1 VAVGLNF
8 GSVLPLPE
16 GALSATWCKRMR
28 VMLAA
33 TTFVAATAAAAA
45 DDGDAFSQGVQ
56 ALRRGLHA
64 KAWELLRTHYR
75 GLDPAAAWASAPLQ
89 ESLCVCAVKMR
100 KTTVAISACRNASEL
115 RSPSHMP
122 PASLSLLMARGEAR
136 MMAGQPSQAW
146 DEFRSA
152 RDTAVRGEALKQ
164 EKEAEEAMRRCEQA
178 LLVSYTRQRGAVVTT
193 TRAQELKRGSF
204 ASLAG
209 HHVIGSAILVVP
221 QWCRSGAAACCPGRL
236 RTRGF
241 GTGLIHALCRRGAP
255 WPLTSAVAH
264 VGPTSL
270 ILPVEP
276 TG

>member
-1 VAVGLNF
+1 MFQEGPR
-8 GSVLPLPE
+8 PLLFHPKLE
-16 GALSATWCKRMR
+16 PRGRF
-28 VMLAA
+28 MLAA
-33 TTFVAATAAAAA
+33 STFVVATAAAAA
-45 DDGDAFSQGVQ
+45 DDGDVFSQGVQ

-75 GLDPAAAWASAPLQ
+75 ALDPAAAWASAPLQ

-100 KTTVAISACRNASEL
+100 KATVAISACRNASEL

-164 EKEAEEAMRRCEQA
+164 EKDAEEAMRRCEQA
-178 LLVSYTRQRGAVVTT
+178 LLISYTRQRGAVVTT

-204 ASLAG
+204 ASLAE
-209 HHVIGSAILVVP
+209 HHVIESAVLVVP
-221 QWCRSGAAACCPGRL
+221 QRAAPAACGREAS
-236 RTRGF
+236 
-241 GTGLIHALCRRGAP
+241 GLG
-255 WPLTSAVAH
+255 
-264 VGPTSL
+264 
-270 ILPVEP
+270 
-276 TG
+276 